1 MSVTVEGRAPTTP
14 AADAEAHV
22 RAVTPDFFG
31 TMRVPLMRG
40 RPFANADR
48 ADAVPVAIVNQAMV
62 AKYWPGQD
70 PIGKRV
76 RIGASDDPSPSAW
89 YTVVGVV
96 GNVKHWNLVTASEPE
111 LYRPMAQS
119 PAARFSFVVRA
130 RTDASRL
137 TAPVRDALLEV
148 DGEQPATIQPMEQ
161 LVSASF
167 AQTRFRSLL
176 LASFAVLALALALV
190 GLYGV
195 ISYAVTRRTREIGVR
210 LALGAQ
216 RGDIVGLV
224 LGEGMMLCV
233 AGLAIGLVSSVWVN
247 RLLAGMLFQVEPTD
261 AATFAT
267 VSLLLS
273 VTAAVA
279 NYLPARRAA
288 GVDPLLAIKVEG

>member
-1 MSVTVEGRAPTTP
+1 
-14 AADAEAHV
+14 
-22 RAVTPDFFG
+22 
-31 TMRVPLMRG
+31 MRVPLMSG
-40 RPFANADR
+40 RRFTNTDR
-48 ADAVPVAIVNQAMV
+48 ADAAPVAIVNQAMA

-76 RIGASDDPSPSAW
+76 RIGAADAPSPHAW

-119 PAARFSFVVRA
+119 PAARFAFVVRA
-130 RTDASRL
+130 RGDADASHL
-137 TAPVRDALLEV
+137 TAPIRDALLQV

-167 AQTRFRSLL
+167 APTRFRSLL
-176 LASFAVLALALALV
+176 LASFAALALALALV

-210 LALGAQ
+210 IALGAQ
-216 RGDIVGLV
+216 RADIVGLV
-224 LGEGMMLCV
+224 LGEGMLLCV
-233 AGLAIGLVSSVWVN
+233 AGLAIGLVSSVWLN

-261 AATFAT
+261 AVTLAT
-267 VSLLLS
+267 VSLILAA
-273 VTAAVA
+273 TAAVA

-288 GVDPLLAIKVEG
+288 NVDPLVAIKVEG